1 MSTHEW
7 LPHAFAGR
15 SFTWY
20 LLRVIAELDRLFER
34 HRSVSVVAHSQ
45 GGVLA
50 LILLGSHLYD
60 GEQSNDLLEKVV
72 PAVSWT
78 LADLYHS
85 HNLCKR
91 PALVLLLHGL
101 LKLSRGYF
109 AANALF

>member
-1 MSTHEW
+1 MAVVGVSTHEW

-60 GEQSNDLLEKVV
+60 GEQ
-72 PAVSWT
+72 
-78 LADLYHS
+78 
-85 HNLCKR
+85 
-91 PALVLLLHGL
+91 
-101 LKLSRGYF
+101 
-109 AANALF
+109 